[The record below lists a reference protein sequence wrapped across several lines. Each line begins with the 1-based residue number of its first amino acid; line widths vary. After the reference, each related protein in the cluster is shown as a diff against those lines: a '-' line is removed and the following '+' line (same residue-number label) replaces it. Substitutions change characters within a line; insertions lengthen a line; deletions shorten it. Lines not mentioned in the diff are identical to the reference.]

1 MPLCILLFFMEYVDI
16 EFYMKKKI
24 NVVTLGCSK
33 NLVDSELF
41 LSQMV
46 ANGYE
51 VSHDSADSDARII
64 AINTCGF
71 ILDAKEESVNTILEY
86 AEAKRQGMI
95 DKIFV
100 FGCLSERYKDD
111 LISEIPE
118 VDGFYGKFQ
127 VRKMVED
134 LKADYKMSLSRKR
147 YLTTPSHYAYLK
159 ISEGCN
165 RTCSYCAIPRMTGAH
180 ISVPIEDLVREAHD
194 LAAKGVKELLVIAQ
208 DLSFYGIDLYKE
220 SRLAQLVSELSSV
233 KGIEWI
239 KLHYAYPAN
248 FPYNLLTVMT
258 ERPNVA
264 RYLDIALQHC
274 SDKML
279 KLMRRNTTK
288 AETIN
293 LIERVRKEVP
303 GIHLRTT
310 LLVGHPG
317 ETDEDF
323 EELKSFVREMRFE
336 RLGVFPY
343 SHEEDTYAGEK
354 YEDAIPMEVKQARA
368 DELMEIQQQI
378 AAEINAQKT
387 GLIMNVVIDR
397 LEGDYYI
404 GRTEFDSP
412 EVDGEVLISADQKLK
427 IGSFYPVKITG
438 SEDFDLYGEVEERQ
452 KMKG

>member
-1 MPLCILLFFMEYVDI
+1 
-16 EFYMKKKI
+16 MKRKI

-41 LSQMV
+41 LSQMA

-51 VSHDSADSDARII
+51 VSHDSEDSDARIV

-86 AEAKRQGMI
+86 AQAKRDGLI

-111 LISEIPE
+111 LIAEIPE

-134 LKADYKMSLSRKR
+134 LKADYKMSLSRQR

-165 RTCSYCAIPRMTGAH
+165 RTCSYCAIPRMTGTH
-180 ISVPIEDLVREAHD
+180 ISIPIEDLVSEARG
-194 LAAKGVKELLVIAQ
+194 LAEKGVKELLVIAQ
-208 DLSFYGIDLYKE
+208 DLSYYGIDLYKE
-220 SRLAQLVSELSSV
+220 SRLAQLVSELSAIE
-233 KGIEWI
+233 GIEWI
-239 KLHYAYPAN
+239 KLHYAYPSN
-248 FPYNLLTVMT
+248 FPYDLLPVMN
-258 ERPNVA
+258 EKPNVA

-293 LIERVRKEVP
+293 LIERVRREVP
-303 GIHLRTT
+303 GVHLRTT
-310 LLVGHPG
+310 MLVGHPG
-317 ETDEDF
+317 ETAEDF
-323 EELKSFVREMRFE
+323 EELKAFVRDMRFE

-343 SHEEDTYAGEK
+343 SHEEDTFAGENYK
-354 YEDAIPMEVKQARA
+354 DSIPQEVKQARA
-368 DELMEIQQQI
+368 NELMEIQQQI
-378 AAEINAQKT
+378 ATEINAGKI
-387 GLIMNVVIDR
+387 GLTMKVVIDR
-397 LEGDYYI
+397 LEGEYFI

-412 EVDGEVLISADQKLK
+412 EVDGEVLISADKDLE
-427 IGSFYPVKITG
+427 IGNFYQVKITG
-438 SEDFDLYGEVEERQ
+438 SEDFDLYGEV
-452 KMKG
+452 K

>member
-1 MPLCILLFFMEYVDI
+1 MKC
-16 EFYMKKKI
+16 MKKKI

-41 LSQMV
+41 LSQMA

-51 VSHDSADSDARII
+51 VSHDSEDSDARIV

-86 AEAKRQGMI
+86 AQAKRDGLI

-111 LISEIPE
+111 LIAEIPE

-134 LKADYKMSLSRKR
+134 LKADYKMSLSRQR

-180 ISVPIEDLVREAHD
+180 ISIPIEDLVSEARG

-208 DLSFYGIDLYKE
+208 DLSYYGIDLYKE
-220 SRLAQLVSELSSV
+220 SRLAQLVSELSAIE
-233 KGIEWI
+233 GIEWI
-239 KLHYAYPAN
+239 KLHYAYPSN
-248 FPYNLLTVMT
+248 FPYDLLPVMN
-258 ERPNVA
+258 EKPNVA
-264 RYLDIALQHC
+264 RYLDVALQHC

-288 AETIN
+288 TETIH
-293 LIERVRKEVP
+293 LIERIRTEVP
-303 GIHLRTT
+303 GVHLRTT
-310 LLVGHPG
+310 MLVGHPG
-317 ETDEDF
+317 ETAEDF
-323 EELKSFVREMRFE
+323 EELKTFVRDMRFE

-343 SHEEDTYAGEK
+343 SHEEDTFAGEK
-354 YEDAIPMEVKQARA
+354 YKDSIPQEVKQARA

-378 AAEINAQKT
+378 ATEINAGKI
-387 GLIMNVVIDR
+387 GLTMKVVIDR
-397 LEGDYYI
+397 LEGEYFI

-412 EVDGEVLISADQKLK
+412 EVDGEVLISADLDLE
-427 IGSFYPVKITG
+427 IGNFYQVKITG
-438 SEDFDLYGEVEERQ
+438 SEDFDLYGVVE
-452 KMKG
+452 

>member
-1 MPLCILLFFMEYVDI
+1 MA
-16 EFYMKKKI
+16 KKI

-41 LSQMV
+41 LAQMK
-46 ANGYE
+46 ANGYD
-51 VSHDSADSDARII
+51 VTHDSDDSDARIV

-71 ILDAKEESVNTILEY
+71 ILDAKEESVNSILEY
-86 AEAKRQGMI
+86 AEAKNQGLI

-100 FGCLSERYKDD
+100 FGCLTERYKDE
-111 LISEIPE
+111 LIAEIPE

-134 LKADYKMSLSRKR
+134 LKADYKLSLSRQR

-180 ISVPIEDLVREAHD
+180 VSVPMEDLIAEAKG
-194 LAAKGVKELLVIAQ
+194 LAQKGVKELLVIAQ
-208 DLSFYGIDLYKE
+208 DLSFYGIDLYKKNK
-220 SRLAQLVSELSSV
+220 LAELVAGLSEIE
-233 KGIEWI
+233 GIEWI

-248 FPYNLLTVMT
+248 FPYELLDVMKVK
-258 ERPNVA
+258 PNVA

-274 SDKML
+274 SDRVL

-288 AETIN
+288 AETVD
-293 LIERVRKEVP
+293 LIRRIRAEVP
-303 GIHLRTT
+303 GVHLRTT
-310 LLVGHPG
+310 MLVGHPG

-354 YEDAIPMEVKQARA
+354 YEDSIPVDVKQARA
-368 DELMEIQQQI
+368 DELMAIQQQI
-378 AAEINAQKT
+378 SAEINT
-387 GLIMNVVIDR
+387 GKIGQALKVVIDR

-412 EVDGEVLISADQKLK
+412 EVDGEVLVSTNNHLK
-427 IGSFYPVKITG
+427 IGNYYQVKITG
-438 SEDFDLYGEVEERQ
+438 SEDFDLYGDIVLPNS
-452 KMKG
+452 

>member
-1 MPLCILLFFMEYVDI
+1 
-16 EFYMKKKI
+16 MKKKI

-51 VSHDSADSDARII
+51 VSHDSEDSDARIV

-86 AEAKRQGMI
+86 AEAKKRGSI

-111 LISEIPE
+111 LMAEIPE

-127 VRKMVED
+127 IRKMVED
-134 LKADYKMSLSRKR
+134 LKADYKMSLSHQR

-165 RTCSYCAIPRMTGAH
+165 RTCSYCAIPRMTGTH
-180 ISVPIEDLVREAHD
+180 VSVPIEDLVSEARD
-194 LAAKGVKELLVIAQ
+194 LAEKGVKELLVIAQ
-208 DLSFYGIDLYKE
+208 DISSYGIDLYKE
-220 SRLAQLVSELSSV
+220 SKLAQLVYELSDI

-239 KLHYAYPAN
+239 KLHYAYPTN
-248 FPYNLLTVMT
+248 FPYDLLSMMHLK
-258 ERPNVA
+258 PNVA
-264 RYLDIALQHC
+264 HYLDIALQHC

-279 KLMRRNTTK
+279 NLMRRNTTK
-288 AETIN
+288 AEIIN
-293 LIERVRKEVP
+293 LINNVRKEVP

-310 LLVGHPG
+310 MLVGHPG
-317 ETDEDF
+317 ETEEDF
-323 EELKSFVREMRFE
+323 EELKSFVRQMRFE

-343 SHEEDTYAGEK
+343 SHEEDTYAGEN
-354 YEDAIPMEVKQARA
+354 YEDSIPIEVKQARA
-368 DELMEIQQQI
+368 DELMEIQQRI
-378 AAEINAQKT
+378 ACNINAEKI
-387 GLIMNVVIDR
+387 GRRMKIIIDR
-397 LEGDYYI
+397 LEGDYFI

-412 EVDGEVLISADQKLK
+412 EVDGEVLISANQNLK
-427 IGSFYPVKITG
+427 IGNFYLVRITG
-438 SEDFDLYGEVEERQ
+438 SENFDLYGEIIEKQ
-452 KMKG
+452 KDKDKRLKF

>member
-1 MPLCILLFFMEYVDI
+1 
-16 EFYMKKKI
+16 MKKKI

-41 LSQMV
+41 LSQMK

-51 VSHDSADSDARII
+51 VTHDSEDMDARIV

-86 AEAKRQGMI
+86 ADAKNQGLI

-100 FGCLSERYKDD
+100 FGCLTERYKDE
-111 LISEIPE
+111 LMAEIPE

-134 LKADYKMSLSRKR
+134 LKADYKLSLSRQR

-180 ISVPIEDLVREAHD
+180 ISVPMEDLITEARG
-194 LAAKGVKELLVIAQ
+194 LAEKGVKELLVIAQ
-208 DLSFYGIDLYKE
+208 DLSFYGIDLYKK
-220 SRLAQLVSELSSV
+220 SKLAELISKLSDIE
-233 KGIEWI
+233 GIEWI

-248 FPYNLLTVMT
+248 FPFELLEVMK
-258 ERPNVA
+258 EKPNVA

-274 SDKML
+274 SDHVL

-288 AETIN
+288 AETVE
-293 LIERVRKEVP
+293 LIRRIRAEVP

-310 LLVGHPG
+310 MLVGHPG

-354 YEDAIPMEVKQARA
+354 YEDSIPLEVKQARA
-368 DELMEIQQQI
+368 DELMAIQQQI
-378 AAEINAQKT
+378 SAEINATKIGQTLK
-387 GLIMNVVIDR
+387 VVIDR

-412 EVDGEVLISADQKLK
+412 EVDGEVLVSNNKPLK
-427 IGSFYPVKITG
+427 IGNYVQIKITG
-438 SEDFDLYGEVEERQ
+438 SEDFDLYGVVNE
-452 KMKG
+452 

>member
-1 MPLCILLFFMEYVDI
+1 
-16 EFYMKKKI
+16 MKKKI

-41 LSQMV
+41 LSQMA

-51 VSHDSADSDARII
+51 VSHDSEDSDARIV

-71 ILDAKEESVNTILEY
+71 ILDAKEESVNTILGY
-86 AEAKRQGMI
+86 AEAKREGLI

-111 LISEIPE
+111 LIAEIPE

-134 LKADYKMSLSRKR
+134 LKADYKMSLSRQR
-147 YLTTPSHYAYLK
+147 YLTTSSHYAYLK

-180 ISVPIEDLVREAHD
+180 ISISIEDLVLEAKG
-194 LAAKGVKELLVIAQ
+194 LAEKGVKELLVIAQ
-208 DLSFYGIDLYKE
+208 DLSYYGIDLYKE
-220 SRLAQLVSELSSV
+220 SKLAQLVSELSAIE
-233 KGIEWI
+233 GIEWI
-239 KLHYAYPAN
+239 KLHYAYPSN
-248 FPYNLLTVMT
+248 FPYDLLQVMN
-258 ERPNVA
+258 EKPNVA

-293 LIERVRKEVP
+293 LIERVKREVP
-303 GIHLRTT
+303 GVHLRTT
-310 LLVGHPG
+310 MLVGHPG
-317 ETDEDF
+317 ETEEDF
-323 EELKSFVREMRFE
+323 EELKAFVRDMRFE

-343 SHEEDTYAGEK
+343 SHEEDTFAGEK
-354 YEDAIPMEVKQARA
+354 YKDSIPQEVKQARA

-378 AAEINAQKT
+378 ATEINAEKI
-387 GLIMNVVIDR
+387 GLTMKVVIDR
-397 LEGDYYI
+397 LEGEYFI

-412 EVDGEVLISADQKLK
+412 EVDGEVLISADQDLL
-427 IGSFYPVKITG
+427 IGSFYQVKIIG
-438 SEDFDLYGEVEERQ
+438 SEDFDLYGELI
-452 KMKG
+452 

>member
-1 MPLCILLFFMEYVDI
+1 MR
-16 EFYMKKKI
+16 KKI

-41 LSQMV
+41 LSQMA

-51 VSHDSADSDARII
+51 VSHDSEDSDARIV

-86 AEAKRQGMI
+86 AEAKRSGLI

-111 LISEIPE
+111 LIAEIPE

-134 LKADYKMSLSRKR
+134 LKADYKMSLSRQR

-180 ISVPIEDLVREAHD
+180 ISIPMEDLVKEARS
-194 LAAKGVKELLVIAQ
+194 LAEKGVKELLVIAQ
-208 DLSFYGIDLYKE
+208 DLSYYGIDLYKE
-220 SRLAQLVSELSSV
+220 SKLAQLVSELSAV
-233 KGIEWI
+233 EGIEWI

-248 FPYNLLTVMT
+248 FPYDLLPVMN
-258 ERPNVA
+258 ESPNVA

-288 AETIN
+288 AETIK
-293 LIERVRKEVP
+293 LIERVRKEIP
-303 GIHLRTT
+303 GVHLRTT
-310 LLVGHPG
+310 MLVGHPG
-317 ETDEDF
+317 ETTEDF
-323 EELKSFVREMRFE
+323 EELKEFVREIRFE

-343 SHEEDTYAGEK
+343 SHEEDTFAGEK
-354 YEDAIPMEVKQARA
+354 YEDSIPIEVKQARA

-378 AAEINAQKT
+378 ATEINAAKI
-387 GLIMNVVIDR
+387 GLTMKVVIDR
-397 LEGDYYI
+397 LEGEYFI

-412 EVDGEVLISADQKLK
+412 EVDGEVLIAADQDLQ
-427 IGSFYPVKITG
+427 IGSFYQVKIFG
-438 SEDFDLYGEVEERQ
+438 SEDFDLYGVVD
-452 KMKG
+452 

>member
-1 MPLCILLFFMEYVDI
+1 
-16 EFYMKKKI
+16 MKKKI

-41 LSQMV
+41 LSQMA

-51 VSHDSADSDARII
+51 VSHDSEDSDARIV

-71 ILDAKEESVNTILEY
+71 ILDAKEESVNTILGY
-86 AEAKRQGMI
+86 AQAKREGLI

-111 LISEIPE
+111 LIAEIPE

-134 LKADYKMSLSRKR
+134 LKAYYKMSLSRQR
-147 YLTTPSHYAYLK
+147 YLTTPTHYAYLK

-180 ISVPIEDLVREAHD
+180 ISIPIEDLVSEAQG
-194 LAAKGVKELLVIAQ
+194 LAEKGVKELLVIAQ
-208 DLSFYGIDLYKE
+208 DLSYYGIDLYKE
-220 SRLAQLVSELSSV
+220 SKLAQLVTELSAIE
-233 KGIEWI
+233 GIEWI
-239 KLHYAYPAN
+239 KLHYAYPSN
-248 FPYNLLTVMT
+248 FPYDLLPVMN
-258 ERPNVA
+258 EKPNVA

-288 AETIN
+288 AETIS
-293 LIERVRKEVP
+293 LIERVRREVP
-303 GIHLRTT
+303 GVHLRTT
-310 LLVGHPG
+310 MLVGHPG
-317 ETDEDF
+317 ETEEDF
-323 EELKSFVREMRFE
+323 DELKAFVRDMRFE

-343 SHEEDTYAGEK
+343 SHEEDTFAGEK
-354 YEDAIPMEVKQARA
+354 YKDSIPQEVKQARA

-378 AAEINAQKT
+378 ATEINAAKI
-387 GLIMNVVIDR
+387 GLTMKVVIDR
-397 LEGDYYI
+397 LEGEYFI

-412 EVDGEVLISADQKLK
+412 EVDGEVLISADLDLE
-427 IGSFYPVKITG
+427 IGNFYQVKITG
-438 SEDFDLYGEVEERQ
+438 SEDFDLYGELI
-452 KMKG
+452 

>member
-1 MPLCILLFFMEYVDI
+1 
-16 EFYMKKKI
+16 MKKKI

-51 VSHDSADSDARII
+51 VSHDSEDSDARIV

-71 ILDAKEESVNTILEY
+71 ILDAKEESVNIILEY
-86 AEAKRQGMI
+86 AVAKKRGLI

-100 FGCLSERYKDD
+100 FGCLSERYRDD
-111 LISEIPE
+111 LIAEIPE

-134 LKADYKMSLSRKR
+134 LKADYKMSLLRQR

-180 ISVPIEDLVREAHD
+180 VSVPIEDLVSEARS
-194 LAAKGVKELLVIAQ
+194 LAEKGVKELLVIAQ
-208 DLSFYGIDLYKE
+208 DLSFYGIDLYKK
-220 SRLAQLVSELSSV
+220 SNLAQLVSELSDID
-233 KGIEWI
+233 GIEWI

-248 FPYNLLTVMT
+248 FPYDLLPVMT
-258 ERPNVA
+258 MKHNVA

-288 AETIN
+288 AEIIN
-293 LIERVRKEVP
+293 LINRVRKEVP

-310 LLVGHPG
+310 MLVGHPG
-317 ETDEDF
+317 ETEEDF
-323 EELKSFVREMRFE
+323 NELKDFVRQMRFE

-343 SHEEDTYAGEK
+343 SHEDDTYAGEK
-354 YEDAIPMEVKQARA
+354 YEDSIPQEVKQARA
-368 DELMEIQQQI
+368 DELMDIQQQI
-378 AAEINAQKT
+378 AAKINAEKIGQRMK
-387 GLIMNVVIDR
+387 VVIDR
-397 LEGDYYI
+397 LEGDYFI

-412 EVDGEVLISADQKLK
+412 EVDGEVLIAADQDFK
-427 IGSFYPVKITG
+427 IGNFYQVRITG
-438 SEDFDLYGEVEERQ
+438 SEDFDLYGELI
-452 KMKG
+452 

>member
-1 MPLCILLFFMEYVDI
+1 
-16 EFYMKKKI
+16 MKKKI

-41 LSQMV
+41 LSQMA

-51 VSHDSADSDARII
+51 VSHDSEDSDARIV

-86 AEAKRQGMI
+86 AQAKRDGLI

-111 LISEIPE
+111 LIAEIPE

-134 LKADYKMSLSRKR
+134 LKADYKMSLSRQR

-180 ISVPIEDLVREAHD
+180 ISIPIEDLVSEAKG
-194 LAAKGVKELLVIAQ
+194 LAEKGVKELLVIAQ
-208 DLSFYGIDLYKE
+208 DLSYYGIDLYKE
-220 SRLAQLVSELSSV
+220 SKLAQLVSELSAIE
-233 KGIEWI
+233 GIEWI
-239 KLHYAYPAN
+239 KLHYAYPSN
-248 FPYNLLTVMT
+248 FPYDLLPVMK
-258 ERPNVA
+258 EKPNVA
-264 RYLDIALQHC
+264 HYLDIALQHC

-293 LIERVRKEVP
+293 LIERVRREVP
-303 GIHLRTT
+303 GVHLRTT
-310 LLVGHPG
+310 MLVGHPG
-317 ETDEDF
+317 ETEEDF
-323 EELKSFVREMRFE
+323 EELKAFVRDMRFE

-343 SHEEDTYAGEK
+343 SHEEDTFAGEK
-354 YEDAIPMEVKQARA
+354 YKDSIPQEVKQSRA

-378 AAEINAQKT
+378 ATEINAEKI
-387 GLIMNVVIDR
+387 GLTMKVVIDR
-397 LEGDYYI
+397 LEGEYFI

-412 EVDGEVLISADQKLK
+412 EVDGEVLISADQDLL
-427 IGSFYPVKITG
+427 IGSFCQVKIIG
-438 SEDFDLYGEVEERQ
+438 SEDFDLYGVLI
-452 KMKG
+452 